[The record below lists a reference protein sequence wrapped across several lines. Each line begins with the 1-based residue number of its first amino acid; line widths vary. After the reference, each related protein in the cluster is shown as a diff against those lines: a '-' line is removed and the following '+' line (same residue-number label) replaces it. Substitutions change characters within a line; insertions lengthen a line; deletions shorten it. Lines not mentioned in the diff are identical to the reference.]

1 MKKIKSALALTLAAA
16 MSTLLLAGCG
26 PKIQVQQ
33 NGAPAGSGSQETQ
46 AAADTGA
53 AQQTAAPAEA
63 APAAALTYAPGTKL
77 RMATGYNRTK
87 TGLSFDAET
96 AGSGITLADGVT
108 YNAGDLKPTWVAV

>member
-1 MKKIKSALALTLAAA
+1 MKKIKSVLALTLAAA

-53 AQQTAAPAEA
+53 APSIFACRDFFLERNHRAFYFLAFGKTFYQPAKGA
-63 APAAALTYAPGTKL
+63 FPA
-77 RMATGYNRTK
+77 
-87 TGLSFDAET
+87 S
-96 AGSGITLADGVT
+96 
-108 YNAGDLKPTWVAV
+108 

>member
-53 AQQTAAPAEA
+53 GPASASTLRQQAPVSHWLTALPI
-63 APAAALTYAPGTKL
+63 T
-77 RMATGYNRTK
+77 RATSSPHG
-87 TGLSFDAET
+87 
-96 AGSGITLADGVT
+96 
-108 YNAGDLKPTWVAV
+108 